1 MGNINPVKNQAGN
14 NVAKSC
20 NGKEI
25 KRFNWSQEIK
35 LFDLNND
42 QIMDSNEEE
51 LVRKT
56 RDINND
62 GTVSPEEAQN
72 YNEFMGILHLDKYD
86 PAKRTEKDLVNI
98 KDAIK
103 GYSQIPKEFRN
114 LATEP
119 LYKNNLKINY
129 SNSEKDKGSNFFT
142 SSKKEITLS
151 DSINN
156 KSFVVQHEF
165 FHFIDFIS
173 GDNEQY
179 YTEQSP
185 ELIEAQKKDLEK
197 INSCDKEKLQYLIN
211 ATKGS
216 DAMTALKGSYDA
228 GRKELFADTGVY
240 MCSGDL
246 RFDGLLLTALNNQYK
261 VAKAD
266 IEGLLE
272 NEKRYQASELVCK
285 K

>member
-1 MGNINPVKNQAGN
+1 MGNINPVN
-14 NVAKSC
+14 NNAC
-20 NGKEI
+20 NASTQYCNCKEI

-72 YNEFMGILHLDKYD
+72 YNEFMSILHLDKYD
-86 PAKRTEKDLVNI
+86 PAKRIEKDLVNI

-129 SNSEKDKGSNFFT
+129 SNSKEDEGRDFFDP
-142 SSKKEITLS
+142 SKKEITLC
-151 DSINN
+151 DLVNN
-156 KSFVVQHEF
+156 KSFVMQHEF
-165 FHFIDFIS
+165 FHFIDFVNGI
-173 GDNEQY
+173 NEQY
-179 YTEQSP
+179 YTELSP

-197 INSCDKEKLQYLIN
+197 INPSDKAKLQYFID
-211 ATKGS
+211 ATRGLDIMATIKGS
-216 DAMTALKGSYDA
+216 LAE
-228 GRKELFADTGVY
+228 GRKELFAETGASIY
-240 MCSGDL
+240 SSGDI
-246 RFDGLLLTALNNQYK
+246 RFKELPTALNNQYE
-261 VAKAD
+261 VAKAE

-272 NEKRYQASELVCK
+272 NEKRYQARELVCK